1 MWKPGVSGNPGG
13 RPKGYGDIRELARN
27 HTDRAIQVLATI
39 MDDEKAPK
47 NARAAAAQALLD
59 RGWGRPESNLNV
71 NETRD
76 SWTDFLKKVNGPAG
90 PAIAAA
96 GEASD
101 ELQR

>member
-1 MWKPGVSGNPGG
+1 MSWKPGESGNPGG
-13 RPKGYGDIRELARN
+13 RPKGYGDIRDLARN

-59 RGWGRPESNLNV
+59 RGWGRPETNLNV

-76 SWTDFLKKVNGPAG
+76 SWSDFLKKIHAPAT
-90 PAIAAA
+90 AIGAA
-96 GEASD
+96 GDKAENR
-101 ELQR
+101 Q